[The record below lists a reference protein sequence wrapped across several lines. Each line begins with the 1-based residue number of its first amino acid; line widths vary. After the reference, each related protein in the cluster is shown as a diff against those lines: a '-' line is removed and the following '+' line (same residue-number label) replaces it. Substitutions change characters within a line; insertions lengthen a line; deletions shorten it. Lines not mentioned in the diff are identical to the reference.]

1 MKIFTKLLLC
11 IVATGAFMATVGFV
25 SVFYLTSM
33 SGPLEKELPARIQDL
48 DSASHLDG
56 LSQQIR
62 YYDEL
67 LTQSARNYAFTQDEK
82 WKERY
87 AAAEPELDLLIKE
100 AMTKGDVQDQE
111 IFGRI
116 DQANMALVNM
126 EHRAMDLVDGGAP
139 EDAIRILESE
149 QYRAEKAIY
158 AEGLSE
164 YISARGFAYDETLR
178 VSVDMVNSVA
188 QDAKKSVVEYTW
200 FLTIAIP
207 LAICGL
213 ATAGFI
219 VVRSV
224 IRPLYRLQKASGE
237 MANGNYDAPVDSSGA
252 DEVQTLVG
260 TFADMRNAMKARTL
274 HLEASVQQLLHSG
287 KELEQSYH
295 RLKELDK
302 KKDEFVNIAA
312 HELRSPLLPIILSAE
327 GLSEEGCLNEPDREN
342 VEIIMRNANRLN
354 KLITNIL
361 DTSRIENHTLKLH
374 YEETDVEA
382 LAQYV
387 INDAIHLQAHHSGDD
402 DRVEIVLDSRL
413 AAARKMRLDKA
424 RIVQV
429 LANLVD
435 NALNFTERGA
445 ITMEIDEMVVDGL
458 PFVEFR
464 ISDSGAGIDEEVRN
478 KLFQKFATKSDKGKG
493 TGLGLYL
500 SKMIVEAH
508 GGKIWGKNNE
518 SGRGATFAFTLP
530 VLPRQN

>member
-11 IVATGAFMATVGFV
+11 IVATGAFMAAVGFV
-25 SVFYLTSM
+25 SVFYLNSM

-48 DSASHLDG
+48 DGASHLDG

-100 AMTKGDVQDQE
+100 AMTKGDAQDQE

-116 DQANMALVNM
+116 NRANIALVNM
-126 EHRAMDLVDGGAP
+126 EHRAMDLVDDGAP
-139 EDAIRILESE
+139 GDAILILESE
-149 QYRAEKAIY
+149 QYQAEKVLY
-158 AEGLSE
+158 AQALNE
-164 YISARGFAYDETLR
+164 YISARGFAYDETLW

-188 QDAKKSVVEYTW
+188 QDAKKFVMEYTW

-213 ATAGFI
+213 AVAGFI

-224 IRPLYRLQKASGE
+224 IRPLYRLQKASDE
-237 MANGNYDAPVDSSGA
+237 MANGNYDAPVDSSCA

-260 TFADMRNAMKARTL
+260 TFAGMREVMKTRTL
-274 HLEASVQQLLHSG
+274 HLEASVQQLQHSG
-287 KELEQSYH
+287 KELEQSYR

-342 VEIIMRNANRLN
+342 VEIIVRNANRLN
-354 KLITNIL
+354 KLVTNIL

-374 YEETDVEA
+374 YEETDIKA

-387 INDAIHLQAHHSGDD
+387 INDAIHMQAHRRGDGG
-402 DRVEIVLDSRL
+402 VQIVLDSRL
-413 AAARKMRLDKA
+413 AAARKMKLDKA

-435 NALNFTERGA
+435 NALNFTERGT
-445 ITMEIDEMVVDGL
+445 ITVEIDEAVVDSL

-464 ISDSGAGIDEEVRN
+464 ISDSGAGIDEGVRN
-478 KLFQKFATKSDKGKG
+478 KLFQKFVTKSDKGTG

-508 GGKIWGKNNE
+508 GGNIWGKNNE